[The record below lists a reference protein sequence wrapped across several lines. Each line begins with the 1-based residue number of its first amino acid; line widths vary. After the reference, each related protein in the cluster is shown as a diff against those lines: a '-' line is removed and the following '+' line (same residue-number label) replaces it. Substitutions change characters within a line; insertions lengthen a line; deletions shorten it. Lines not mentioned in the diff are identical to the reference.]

1 MQASEVILSKILSDP
16 LEIFNSMLH
25 DIENAKEYIYIET
38 YKYTHDPI
46 GIKFKNALVRKAKQG
61 VKIRLMIDSWGA
73 YVTESFFKEM
83 LPYDA
88 RVKFFKKVR
97 YSINFMSL
105 NHERDHRKLLLIDD
119 SITYLSS
126 LNFTN
131 YNLNW
136 REMSIR
142 ISGDITKSFKTVFFG
157 NYNLKNTYKFDK
169 IRLTRPIRHKGFL
182 IMRDV
187 PSIVIQ
193 RINRKYQQMI
203 KNAEKEIVI
212 ESPYFLP
219 TRNLRELLA
228 KAAQRGV
235 DVKVF
240 MPYRSDVKL
249 VNILRE
255 YYLGKL
261 YQAGIKFFFYL
272 PDNLHAK
279 FVIADYQFLISSANF
294 DYRSFRYQFE
304 VGLFGSDPNVLEQ
317 LHMHNSATMNESIA
331 FDYDKWRERGRW
343 HKIKERAIV
352 PIRHFL

>member
-1 MQASEVILSKILSDP
+1 MLEAEATKSILLSDP

-25 DIENAKEYIYIET
+25 DIENAKHYIYIET

-46 GIKFKNALVRKAKQG
+46 GIKFRNLLIKKAKQG

-73 YVTESFFKEM
+73 YVTESFFKDM
-83 LPYDA
+83 LHYDA
-88 RVKFFKKVR
+88 KVKFFKKVR

-105 NHERDHRKLLLIDD
+105 NHERDHRKLLLIYDT
-119 SITYLSS
+119 ITYLSS

-142 ISGDITKSFKTVFFG
+142 IYGEITKSFKTVFLG
-157 NYNLKNTYKFDK
+157 NYKLKNTYKFDK
-169 IRLTRPIRHKGFL
+169 IRHTRPIRHNGFL
-182 IMRDV
+182 IIRDV
-187 PSIVIQ
+187 PSIVYQ

-203 KNAEKEIVI
+203 KNAEKEIII

-219 TRNLRELLA
+219 TRNLRELLV

-249 VNILRE
+249 VNILR
-255 YYLGKL
+255 
-261 YQAGIKFFFYL
+261 
-272 PDNLHAK
+272 
-279 FVIADYQFLISSANF
+279 
-294 DYRSFRYQFE
+294 
-304 VGLFGSDPNVLEQ
+304 
-317 LHMHNSATMNESIA
+317 
-331 FDYDKWRERGRW
+331 
-343 HKIKERAIV
+343 
-352 PIRHFL
+352 